1 MTQRKKLIAL
11 FLVGLLFM
19 GLGGGIAFV
28 EFSSFHFVGE
38 KQLEQEAMQTET
50 FVRRIESENR
60 PLIIN
65 YYHSDFHGNK
75 KINIVADDSLD
86 DETIVFD
93 VTYHPGVASIHINY
107 HYGGEEEYYDDHD
120 ERKARIVDEYYI
132 GVDHHVGSFFR
143 YMETFLQD
151 MKNKELYEYQIQDS
165 GDLTVRVS
173 PKNISRVQRGYY

>member
-50 FVRRIESENR
+50 FVRQIESENR

-65 YYHSDFHGNK
+65 YYHNDFHGNK
-75 KINIVADDSLD
+75 KINIVADASLD

-93 VTYHPGVASIHINY
+93 VTYHPEVASIHINY
-107 HYGGEEEYYDDHD
+107 CLLYTSVPWHHAKTNRTGANYQSDD
-120 ERKARIVDEYYI
+120 
-132 GVDHHVGSFFR
+132 FF
-143 YMETFLQD
+143 
-151 MKNKELYEYQIQDS
+151 K
-165 GDLTVRVS
+165 
-173 PKNISRVQRGYY
+173 P